1 MSLVEIRNLCVSVE
15 EKPVLKDINLE
26 FDINEVNVFL
36 GPNGAG
42 KSTLANILMGNP
54 KYKVTQGKIFFNGE
68 DITNLES
75 DKRAK
80 LGLFLSFQS
89 PFEIEGVTF
98 LNFLRS
104 SYNFVK
110 DKDVKL
116 KEFIALLDDKM
127 SVLSMDKKVRSR
139 EVNVGFSGGEK
150 KKAEILQLLL
160 LEPKFA
166 ILDEVDSGLDVD
178 ALKLIGK
185 AIGNLKY
192 ENQTGFMIIT
202 HNNKILEYLNPDR
215 VFVLVDGS
223 ISQVGGSELIDK
235 IESEG
240 FNKFS

>member
-1 MSLVEIRNLCVSVE
+1 MSLVEVRNLCVSIE

-26 FDINEVNVFL
+26 FDINKVNVFL

-42 KSTLANILMGNP
+42 KSTLANVLMGNP
-54 KYKVTQGKIFFNGE
+54 KYKITKGKILFNGE
-68 DITNLES
+68 DITNLDV

-116 KEFIALLDDKM
+116 KDFIALLENKM
-127 SVLSMDKKVRSR
+127 SDLSMDKKIRSR

-150 KKAEILQLLL
+150 KKAEMLQLLL

-185 AIGNLKY
+185 AISNLKSQ
-192 ENQTGFMIIT
+192 NQTGFMIIT
-202 HNNKILEYLNPDR
+202 HNNKILEYLNPDK
-215 VFVLVDGS
+215 VFILVNGS
-223 ISQVGGSELIDK
+223 ISQVGDKSLIDK
-235 IESEG
+235 VEEEG